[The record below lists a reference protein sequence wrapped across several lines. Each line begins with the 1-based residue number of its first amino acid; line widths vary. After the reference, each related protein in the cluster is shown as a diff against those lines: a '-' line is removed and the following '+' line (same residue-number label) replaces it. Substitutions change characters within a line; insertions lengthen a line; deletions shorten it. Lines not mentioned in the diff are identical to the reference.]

1 MCYALLTR
9 KWRRYGAFLF
19 MATCLPTSWA
29 STADAALLFYEPFS
43 YQSGQNLSNQT
54 HPNGSQWL
62 RPGAPAGGV
71 EVINDQDVNVPGLQ
85 YAPVSNSVYVPRPDV
100 SNQSENRINI
110 PGRPY
115 TRASGATLFFSFTLT
130 MTDLVEISDA
140 DAKNLNNRK
149 GGFLAGFHGGPASTT
164 TNMSAGNGFGGTVY
178 VRREVDF
185 NELGSDSTPG
195 KQTGKYEI
203 GITKQTQPAAPTAAQ
218 LGQLNAAYDTDVS
231 FDVFERVLVVGQYDF
246 VDTATNG
253 SNDIVRLWLNP
264 TPGDYA
270 AFAAPSHTG
279 SSPPANIGGAL
290 SLESF
295 HIRADTFAP
304 GNFLIDNIR
313 IGDTFDDVIRP
324 APEPSS
330 LLLLAVAG
338 LGLGVHRRIRVA

>member
-1 MCYALLTR
+1 MNKCCR
-9 KWRRYGAFLF
+9 CGAFLIV
-19 MATCLPTSWA
+19 AICLFTSCI
-29 STADAALLFYEPFS
+29 STAEAALLFYEPFN
-43 YQSGQNLSNQT
+43 YTVGENLSNQT

-71 EVINDQDVNVPGLQ
+71 EVINEKDINMPGLQ

-130 MTDLVEISDA
+130 MTDLIEISDA
-140 DAKNLNNRK
+140 DAKNMNNRK
-149 GGFLAGFHGGPASTT
+149 GGNLAGFHGGAASTT
-164 TNMSAGNGFGGTVY
+164 TNMSSGAGFGGTIY

-203 GITKQTQPAAPTAAQ
+203 GITKQTQPASPTAAQ

-246 VDTATNG
+246 VDTAVNG

-270 AFAAPSHTG
+270 AFGTPSHTG
-279 SSPPANIGGAL
+279 SSPPANLGGSL

-338 LGLGVHRRIRVA
+338 LGLGTYRRIRVA